1 MSGWVRGPAN
11 FATGIHFGALRGAG
25 NSRWQVPKASADQ
38 GSAVGGGGNSARP
51 VSVDLGAWGSITVL
65 RTLLEF
71 PFPLA
76 NSSSFSS
83 QPCFLACPD
92 CIRAVHARSILLI
105 AVWFPE
111 HERQVSWFPSWGSS
125 GSMVGST
132 SFWMDCIPFRCWVS
146 VCGNLGENLT

>member
-83 QPCFLACPD
+83 QPCFGKTGSAYKVSIYTGYAEN
-92 CIRAVHARSILLI
+92 IRPH
-105 AVWFPE
+105 
-111 HERQVSWFPSWGSS
+111 
-125 GSMVGST
+125 MV
-132 SFWMDCIPFRCWVS
+132 
-146 VCGNLGENLT
+146 VCKGVYIII